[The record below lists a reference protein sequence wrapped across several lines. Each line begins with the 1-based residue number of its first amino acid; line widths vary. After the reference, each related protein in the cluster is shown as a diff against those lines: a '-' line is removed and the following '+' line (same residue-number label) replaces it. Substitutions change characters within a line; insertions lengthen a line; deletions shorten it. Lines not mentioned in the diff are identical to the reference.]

1 MPKTKQEWTKAI
13 LKALI
18 VVLGTFVVAFGN
30 VAFLVPLDI
39 NAGGL
44 NGVAI
49 IARYFV
55 AESSKVLV
63 YNIIVDAASVALWL
77 VGLIFIGKEFA
88 LKTLVATIAFPLAN
102 WIFTACPGV
111 SDAFIK
117 FGEIITLAGN
127 GPTAGNYLMAGIF
140 GGVFV
145 GVGVAITFVGG
156 GSTGGVDVLTFLL
169 EKYVHIKQSIASF
182 LVDGTIIIV
191 GLCVLLPVNEGF
203 VLPCLSGIISAFMSA
218 ILIEVIF
225 ISSQTSYQVDII
237 SDKWEEISKYA
248 QDVLGHGATIIH
260 AQGGYKGDKR
270 IILRIVFKKREYSKI
285 RSYIAQVDPKA
296 FVTYTQTNAVFGE
309 GFKSHVN
316 SNLIKE
322 VKAKAK
328 KGKKDGGEQ

>member
-1 MPKTKQEWTKAI
+1 MPKTKKEWTKAI
-13 LKALI
+13 LKALV

-49 IARYFV
+49 IAKYFV
-55 AESSKVLV
+55 AENAKVLV

-77 VGLIFIGKEFA
+77 IGLIFIGKEFA

-102 WIFTACPGV
+102 WLFTACPGV
-111 SDAFIK
+111 SDAFVK
-117 FGEIITLAGN
+117 FGEIITTAGS

-145 GVGVAITFVGG
+145 GIGVAITFVGG

-182 LVDGTIIIV
+182 IVDGTIILV
-191 GLCVLLPVNEGF
+191 GICVLLPVDEQF
-203 VLPCLSGIISAFMSA
+203 ALPCLSGIISAFMSA

-322 VKAKAK
+322 VKAKTK